1 MPIHTEQLG
10 LMLIISDVIGQ
21 SKAFPNNSCVSRTE
35 LKSFP
40 KCILFPRE
48 SRLLSHEFMILFI
61 FPRSFTKIVCHF
73 SHSISSEISVFF
85 FFFLQPIL
93 ENIHRSTFYLPP
105 CLEILTCY
113 IVLPIFKP
121 YLN

>member
-21 SKAFPNNSCVSRTE
+21 LKAFPNNSCVSRTE

-85 FFFLQPIL
+85 FF
-93 ENIHRSTFYLPP
+93 STADFGEYTQEHL
-105 CLEILTCY
+105 LFATLSGNFNLLHSITY
-113 IVLPIFKP
+113 F
-121 YLN
+121 